1 MEQFVTCDLKV
12 FPHMVRNIS
21 SKCVYKGKT
30 HYFVHFAE
38 PFNLNAW
45 VNRDNMAE
53 CRDLLHVFYRKCRES
68 RKAAAEDAPT
78 GSLPGRIKEA
88 VQRKVRKLIT
98 GASSKE
104 PSLQRTGSSDDDFD
118 GSSLREDCTPASL
131 SGSLA
136 GVVPTAQKTAK
147 NIQTPDSPAPAARKQ
162 PAEPCGLFKPAKNS
176 ENIQQLIATAR
187 EQSAKGKQ
195 VYRVDGGDAFEL
207 AMILSHS
214 ESQDTVYFNVLAE
227 KVGEDE
233 KKLKLVMC
241 FGEAV
246 QYDAVLVRRYLQH
259 LTSIGAV

>member
-53 CRDLLHVFYRKCRES
+53 CRDLLHVFYRKCREG
-68 RKAAAEDAPT
+68 RKTEDSSVA
-78 GSLPGRIKEA
+78 SLPGRIKET
-88 VQRKVRKLIT
+88 VQRKVRQLAT
-98 GASSKE
+98 GPSSKE

-118 GSSLREDCTPASL
+118 GSSLREDCKATTHSNTVT
-131 SGSLA
+131 GT
-136 GVVPTAQKTAK
+136 PTAQKTAK
-147 NIQTPDSPAPAARKQ
+147 IIQTPDCPAPTTRKQ
-162 PAEPCGLFKPAKNS
+162 PPEPPERGLFKPAKNS

-187 EQSAKGKQ
+187 EQSSKGKQ
-195 VYRVDGGDAFEL
+195 VYLVDGGDAFEL

-214 ESQDTVYFNVLAE
+214 ESLDTVYFNVLAE
-227 KVGEDE
+227 KVGDDE

>member
-53 CRDLLHVFYRKCRES
+53 CRDLLHIFYRKCREG
-68 RKAAAEDAPT
+68 RKAEDASVA
-78 GSLPGRIKEA
+78 SLPGRLKET
-88 VQRKVRKLIT
+88 VQRKVRQLAT
-98 GASSKE
+98 GGSSNE

-118 GSSLREDCTPASL
+118 GSSLREDCKPASH
-131 SGSLA
+131 SIAQTG
-136 GVVPTAQKTAK
+136 PQTAQKSAKQILTADSS
-147 NIQTPDSPAPAARKQ
+147 TPGPRKQ
-162 PAEPCGLFKPAKNS
+162 PLEPLERGLFKPAKNS
-176 ENIQQLIATAR
+176 ENFQQLIATAR
-187 EQSAKGKQ
+187 ELSAKGRQ
-195 VYRVDGGDAFEL
+195 VYRVDGGEAFEL

-214 ESQDTVYFNVLAE
+214 ESLDTVYFNVLAE
-227 KVGEDE
+227 KVDDDE

-241 FGEAV
+241 FSEAV
-246 QYDAVLVRRYLQH
+246 QYDAVMVRRYLQH